1 MLQNARHNTTNNGGY
16 KMSYDNEY
24 DEYGVDWVRILNNK
38 DRELLD
44 KVKGILNKNLTGEE
58 YIQFNDFVDKL
69 EEEFDENQKEQKIFN
84 ETKSSGLDLGIDE
97 DSYYAHRTC
106 HYRGEVKNAT
116 DLYRDWRR
124 DGWFEKHLFNDRVEV
139 DGETKW
145 VAIKDMDYET
155 ASKKIK
161 EYLLD
166 KHRAN
171 NENPLYDIGKS
182 LDLFRDYWGN
192 WKSFSGQLKPID
204 VASYMTQICTLVGEY
219 LCNTYDK
226 GIGGYD
232 GGGIHGHKSY
242 QPPTIDEQDIDWF
255 IEDWNADE
263 KRTRKFPTNPKKEEV

>member
-24 DEYGVDWVRILNNK
+24 DEYGVDWVRIINNE
-38 DRELLD
+38 DRELLN
-44 KVKGILNKNLTGEE
+44 KVKGILNTNLTGEE
-58 YIQFNDFVDKL
+58 YIQYNDFVDKL
-69 EEEFDENQKEQKIFN
+69 ENEFEESQKQQKIFN
-84 ETKSSGLDLGIDE
+84 ETKSSGLDLGVDE
-97 DSYYAHRTC
+97 DGYYAHRSFYTSDKI
-106 HYRGEVKNAT
+106 EKAT

-145 VAIKDMDYET
+145 VAIKNMDYET

-161 EYLLD
+161 EYLLK
-166 KHRAN
+166 KHKAN

-182 LDLFRDYWGN
+182 LSLFRDYWGN

-204 VASYMTQICTLVGEY
+204 VASYMTQVCSLVGEY
-219 LCNTYDK
+219 LSNTYDK

-232 GGGIHGHKSY
+232 GGGRNGYKSY
-242 QPPTIDEQDIDWF
+242 QPPTISEQDIDWF
-255 IEDWNADE
+255 IKDWNADE
-263 KRTRKFPTNPKKEEV
+263 RRTRKFPTNPKKEEK